1 MCITFTVWKSQRE
14 KEAAVKKIPKLEQE
28 LEAKHTLELE
38 IQQLRGK
45 LKVMKHMP
53 GHEDS
58 ESTKKISE
66 LSAELQDKM
75 DELDAMESLNQT
87 LVIKESKSNTE
98 MQEARK
104 ELENVRFF

>member
-1 MCITFTVWKSQRE
+1 
-14 KEAAVKKIPKLEQE
+14 
-28 LEAKHTLELE
+28 
-38 IQQLRGK
+38 
-45 LKVMKHMP
+45 MKHMP

-58 ESTKKISE
+58 VSKDKINE
-66 LSAELQDKM
+66 LSEELQDKM

-104 ELENVRFF
+104 ELENVCLF